1 VRDRERGGAFTGRVW
16 GYIRVSSPGQDR
28 EGTSPEG
35 QRDAIT
41 RWCAREGL
49 PTPTLV
55 YEVESATE
63 GHHESRT
70 EQLRLQRDARPGDLV
85 LVTLQDRWSRDV
97 VHAVGTV
104 RALVKRGIGW
114 IAIAEGIDA
123 STPQGDWML
132 VQRAAWAEQ
141 EARRIRERTHGRIRE
156 LRDEGKY
163 VDGAAWLGYVVQ
175 DRRLVPGPLRTIPIE
190 AFERCARGE
199 SMARIAAALPLTP
212 DRKAWDRGAV
222 HKMLRSRAYLG
233 ESKRSD
239 GTWHAT
245 HEPLVSRELWERAHA
260 AMRERR
266 TGGRPHGDGLSAERL
281 LRGLARC
288 AACGRRMSVQ
298 YGRPRQ
304 RGGRTMRYCCTGVI
318 HKRCKT
324 RHVHAERLDALA
336 AEAALE
342 RLIELRDLLARAA
355 PMRAP
360 APEEMDHAAQI
371 AAVKRK
377 RERLISLA
385 VDGTIT
391 KADLRARLV
400 KLDTELGRLELAAA
414 EHARRR
420 EAEERATQPEAR
432 AEMLGRIEVLRQTWA
447 RTPVAGRREVLS
459 LLAAR
464 IEVVSPKRKWSHD
477 VPAPRI
483 VWRTV
488 EELLAEV

>member
-1 VRDRERGGAFTGRVW
+1 VRDRERATVVGRVW

-49 PTPTLV
+49 PAPTLV

-70 EQLRLQRDARPGDLV
+70 EQLRLQREARPGDLV

-104 RALVKRGIGW
+104 RALVKQNIGW
-114 IAIAEGIDA
+114 IAIQEGIDA

-163 VDGAAWLGYVVQ
+163 VDGAVWVGYVVE
-175 DRRLVPGPLRTIPIE
+175 DRRLVPGPLRAIPIE

-212 DRKAWDRGAV
+212 GRKAWDRGAV
-222 HKMLRSRAYLG
+222 HHLLTARVYLG
-233 ESKRSD
+233 ESRKSD
-239 GTWHAT
+239 GTWHPT
-245 HEPLVSRELWERAHA
+245 HEPLVSRDLWERAHA

-266 TGGRPHGDGLSAERL
+266 TGGRPHGDGLSAQRL

-304 RGGRTMRYCCTGVI
+304 RGGRTMRYVCTGVLRRVC
-318 HKRCKT
+318 HT
-324 RHVHAERLDALA
+324 RHVHAERLDALVA
-336 AEAALE
+336 DAALD
-342 RLIELRDLLARAA
+342 RLIELRHELARAV
-355 PMRAP
+355 PPRAP
-360 APEEMDHAAQI
+360 EPEIIDHAAKI
-371 AAVKRK
+371 AAVKAK

-391 KADLRARLV
+391 KADLRTRLA
-400 KLDTELGRLELAAA
+400 KLDAEVGRLEHAAA
-414 EHARRR
+414 EHARRH
-420 EAEERATQPEAR
+420 EAQERASRPEVR
-432 AEMLGRIEVLRQTWA
+432 AEHLGRVEVVRQTWA
-447 RTPVAGRREVLS
+447 RMPVAHRREALAVI
-459 LLAAR
+459 AAR
-464 IEVVSPKRKWSHD
+464 IEVVSPKRKWSHE
-477 VPAPRI
+477 VPEPRI

-488 EELLAEV
+488 EELLTAS